1 MARFPVTYP
10 HRKFQETLSKK
21 IGTHRVEDVQGIA
34 VDLTSFQG
42 GRMEIF
48 TSFRLTCFVTDR
60 ESTLMMDQRHAR
72 EPSKLQG
79 HVQPDQS

>member
-1 MARFPVTYP
+1 MMARFPVTYP

-42 GRMEIF
+42 TNGKISIF
-48 TSFRLTCFVTDR
+48 QAHLFCDR
-60 ESTLMMDQRHAR
+60 
-72 EPSKLQG
+72 
-79 HVQPDQS
+79 